1 MVQMKMWKWMV
12 KRRKFGVQG
21 TWTVLKTKFLNQT
34 NGRFYIVVTCDQ
46 YAYERMVAF
55 SRANQIRLTRAART
69 LQERHDAE
77 AAQGNWEEAA
87 NCLRALYEVQALMD
101 IA

>member
-1 MVQMKMWKWMV
+1 MTHHAAAPVDGSDEDVEMD
-12 KRRKFGVQG
+12 GE
-21 TWTVLKTKFLNQT
+21 TPLKTKFLNQT
-34 NGRFYIVVTCDQ
+34 NGRFYIMVTCDQ
-46 YAYERMVAF
+46 YSYERMVAF

-87 NCLRALYEVQALMD
+87 NCLPTSFV
-101 IA
+101 